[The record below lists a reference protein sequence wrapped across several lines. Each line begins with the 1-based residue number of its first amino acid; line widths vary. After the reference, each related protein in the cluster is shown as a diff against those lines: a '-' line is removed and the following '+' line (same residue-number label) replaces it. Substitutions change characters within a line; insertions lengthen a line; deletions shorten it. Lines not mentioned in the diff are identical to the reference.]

1 MKAELAYAPLS
12 TVFVLGVFGLH
23 LDFDYLF
30 WNDEVSIYNLQFWCP
45 SENRK
50 TVSNKNLLN
59 L

>member
-30 WNDEVSIYNLQFWCP
+30 WNDEVSIYNLQFCCP

-50 TVSNKNLLN
+50 TVRNKNLLK